1 MSWGEDPACLARVSR
16 AFRIYYLYADKC
28 LHPVGYAREI
38 HFVKKEY
45 RVMPSD
51 AKLGRDLPIV
61 HFSNNSQI
69 QYSNTGL
76 LSVLDNIRFL
86 KKTVIEWLEF
96 LEKIEI
102 NLRFWIY

>member
-1 MSWGEDPACLARVSR
+1 
-16 AFRIYYLYADKC
+16 
-28 LHPVGYAREI
+28 
-38 HFVKKEY
+38 
-45 RVMPSD
+45 MPSD

-76 LSVLDNIRFL
+76 LSILDNIRFL

-102 NLRFWIY
+102 NLRFGYIENYS